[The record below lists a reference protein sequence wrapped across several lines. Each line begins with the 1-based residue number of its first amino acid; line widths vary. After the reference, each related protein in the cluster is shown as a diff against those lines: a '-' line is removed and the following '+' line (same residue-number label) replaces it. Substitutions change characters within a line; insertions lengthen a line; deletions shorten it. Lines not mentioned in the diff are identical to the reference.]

1 MLPKPEVLRLDIVS
15 HKSFP
20 KDKLFRLVK
29 VDDVYVLDEGQ
40 NMKRRGLYV
49 LKDEETLNKL
59 STKKNMSRYRLNE
72 DVIKRMKECLSKK

>member
-1 MLPKPEVLRLDIVS
+1 MLPKPGVLRLDIVS

-40 NMKRRGLYV
+40 NMKKRGLYV

-59 STKKNMSRYRLNE
+59 STKKIMSRYRLNE